1 MYISYFSI
9 SRFVPEYVTSN
20 KDEEQNKKELVKLNG
35 ELVQRLQAGENGSL
49 YTKVMTES
57 ETVAVGVGMIK
68 PGSDLDEVVDLIW
81 ATGKELEDSSKV
93 RGQSIKML
101 IHRLR
106 KYVLRISPSVSNNV
120 AVFQIKTYM
129 IRSKIWHI
137 NNAIV
142 KSFTKC

>member
-129 IRSKIWHI
+129 GRRGIYDGNYI
-137 NNAIV
+137 N
-142 KSFTKC
+142 KY